1 VRARSCRGPVIA
13 ALCLV
18 ALAAPGCSFGF
29 GSSYVGQWRA
39 QEKVRFRVCVE
50 DEAGSC
56 REEHEVRERLPARRF
71 WGVEIFFPNLGP
83 SLSSIDGLDEV
94 RFRLEGGLEFM
105 RGRGR
110 LALGLRAT
118 ALAEFGPDATALAY
132 PIIAVGHLGISDRF
146 STYAG
151 LGWSPHT
158 SFEIGAPL
166 GISRRVARAVAGL
179 QVVLNHTHGESR
191 FLWTVEIDRMGSLG
205 GSIDYASWGL
215 TSHFGIAL

>member
-1 VRARSCRGPVIA
+1 MIG

-50 DEAGSC
+50 DEDGGGC
-56 REEHEVRERLPARRF
+56 REEHEVREELPERRF
-71 WGVEIFFPNLGP
+71 WGAEIFFPNLGP

-118 ALAEFGPDATALAY
+118 VLAEFGADATALAY
-132 PIIAVGHLGISDRF
+132 PITAIGHYGISDRF

-179 QVVLNHTHGESR
+179 QVVINQTHGESR

-205 GSIDYASWGL
+205 GSIDYESWGL
-215 TSHFGIAL
+215 MSHLGIAL